1 MSSPIRSMR
10 RATGVVLGVALALVA
25 AGCGDDDASASGPII
40 IRAGE
45 VDIQLPEGFELS
57 SDTDDAASLA
67 GDAAT
72 SGDSAPADGAA
83 TTPTTGTAATTA
95 APGSRGAGVLPATT
109 TTIVDETEETIPL
122 NESEEPASSRLLK
135 AVGRFN
141 ACLDDEGIEFIGAP
155 SPDNPATQDPLYLE
169 GLGTCA
175 ARSNIVQALSEAQQE
190 NDNLTPDEIE
200 ERNEGY
206 LIWRDCMIERGWG
219 IPEPV
224 PDEQGR
230 LFNFGGG
237 GTGIAPPAGES
248 LLDSEDLSECADE
261 STRQMAQG

>member
-1 MSSPIRSMR
+1 MTSAPPSSCSFTS
-10 RATGVVLGVALALVA
+10 ATPGLGMALALALALVM
-25 AGCGDDDASASGPII
+25 AGCGDDAESAAGPII
-40 IRAGE
+40 VRAGE
-45 VDIQLPEGFELS
+45 VDIQLPDGFELPS
-57 SDTDDAASLA
+57 DAAEGDGAA
-67 GDAAT
+67 GDAV
-72 SGDSAPADGAA
+72 P
-83 TTPTTGTAATTA
+83 TPTTTATTGSVA
-95 APGSRGAGVLPATT
+95 SATTSPSRGPGAAAATT
-109 TTIVDETEETIPL
+109 TTAPETEETIPV
-122 NESEEPASSRLLK
+122 NESEEPAASRLLK

-175 ARSNIVQALSEAQQE
+175 ARSNIVQALSDAQAE
-190 NDNLTPDEIE
+190 NDSLTPEEIE

-230 LFNFGGG
+230 LFSFGGG
-237 GTGIAPPAGES
+237 GNTGIVAPPGES
-248 LLDSEDLSECADE
+248 LLDSGDLNECADE
-261 STRQMAQG
+261 STRQLADG